1 MKKELI
7 TTKEGSHT
15 FYIPELD
22 EYYHSWFGA
31 IAESQHVYMEQGL
44 KYVAQ
49 SKKDISILEIGFGTG
64 LNAILTYLELCKN
77 LNWKIDY
84 AALEPDPITM
94 EEFEA
99 LNYADILD
107 LSKEG
112 REVYRWMHELSP
124 SSCDLLAGSTHDL
137 VDMDPEIKSRGD
149 SGMLGEDRIQKS
161 IIARRSEA
169 SPTKVVDC
177 HVGLPAL
184 LAMTFQ
190 KFQKSLLDVHLK
202 PNTYDL
208 IYFDAFAPSVQ
219 PELWTVAVFRKLFNT
234 LKEGGV
240 LVTYSSKGTVKQA
253 LRDVGFKLK
262 RIQGSPRKHHMLRAS
277 KLY

>member
-1 MKKELI
+1 MMLPWRSLNTLQLKSDVTKSLFNGSFGGVSNQN
-7 TTKEGSHT
+7 TT
-15 FYIPELD
+15 F
-22 EYYHSWFGA
+22 F
-31 IAESQHVYMEQGL
+31 ESIE
-44 KYVAQ
+44 
-49 SKKDISILEIGFGTG
+49 E
-64 LNAILTYLELCKN
+64 
-77 LNWKIDY
+77 DY

-208 IYFDAFAPSVQ
+208 IYFDGITFLAYHV
-219 PELWTVAVFRKLFNT
+219 
-234 LKEGGV
+234 
-240 LVTYSSKGTVKQA
+240 
-253 LRDVGFKLK
+253 
-262 RIQGSPRKHHMLRAS
+262 
-277 KLY
+277 